1 MQDMLG
7 KVPNKANT
15 LWKVIMRVSVVL
27 LVFALLISLWAY
39 SKLVRG
45 GWAWSVPQELVDSL
59 DFDKLTGSFED
70 MIADGFVDRSIES
83 ELPFDERS
91 SFFVG
96 YADRSQFATPFV
108 QVLWSR
114 NGANLQSEAIC
125 LAKTELQINLED
137 FDFADGNH
145 FYQEVY
151 IKKGSCIMEI
161 SWYTP
166 TCSAAGSWS
175 QITSATSATGI
186 ARIDC
191 GTHDLNTDSRPR
203 FICGKLAS
211 ICRTFW

>member
-1 MQDMLG
+1 M
-7 KVPNKANT
+7 
-15 LWKVIMRVSVVL
+15 
-27 LVFALLISLWAY
+27 
-39 SKLVRG
+39 
-45 GWAWSVPQELVDSL
+45 
-59 DFDKLTGSFED
+59 
-70 MIADGFVDRSIES
+70 
-83 ELPFDERS
+83 
-91 SFFVG
+91 G

-166 TCSAAGSWS
+166 
-175 QITSATSATGI
+175 
-186 ARIDC
+186 
-191 GTHDLNTDSRPR
+191 DLFGGRQLVTDYLRDFCDR
-203 FICGKLAS
+203 YCAD
-211 ICRTFW
+211 